1 MGVTCVLPVAV
12 AIVGTAPITVW
23 PLVVIGELIS
33 EAITVPKS
41 IFDVQ
46 SMFAS
51 LHRSA
56 MPKIQLLLVTI
67 ALGVSILTGQEF
79 EPRVVVDV
87 SMLSPELR
95 QDVSTMQSDV
105 LTYLRQQSF
114 TGKQWEGPK
123 IPIEVTI
130 YVTGGNLANRRFT
143 ARLLY
148 TSSINLDSG
157 RSSPILRVLDQQWTF
172 PYTLNQQLTF
182 QSLRF
187 DPFSTLID
195 FYNFIALGLDAD
207 SYEYLGGTPY
217 YQRAQELC
225 LLGASNNA
233 PGYTQVVQEP
243 GELTRISLVTEL
255 LNPRFE
261 AFRKLIFDYHYDG
274 MNRYA
279 WEPDSAR
286 KAIEQILARMLA
298 FKRELTQASYLLR
311 VFFDAKM
318 NELCEVFRGTRN
330 KRVLDMLRLLDPS
343 NASVYEAAI
352 EQ

>member
-1 MGVTCVLPVAV
+1 MPKIHCAV
-12 AIVGTAPITVW
+12 AIMLA
-23 PLVVIGELIS
+23 L
-33 EAITVPKS
+33 
-41 IFDVQ
+41 
-46 SMFAS
+46 S
-51 LHRSA
+51 LG
-56 MPKIQLLLVTI
+56 LLV
-67 ALGVSILTGQEF
+67 AQEF

-87 SMLSPELR
+87 SMLAPELR

-114 TGKQWEGPK
+114 SGKQWEGPK
-123 IPIEVTI
+123 IPIELTI
-130 YVTGGNLANRRFT
+130 YVTGGNLASRRYT

-148 TSSINLDSG
+148 SSSINLDSG

-195 FYNFIALGLDAD
+195 FYNFIALGFDAD
-207 SYEYLGGTPY
+207 SYEYLGGTQY

-225 LLGASNNA
+225 LLGATNNA
-233 PGYTQVVQEP
+233 PGYTAVVQQP
-243 GELTRISLVTEL
+243 GELTRISLVSEL

-261 AFRKLIFDYHYDG
+261 PFRKLIFDYHYDG
-274 MNRYA
+274 MNRYN

-286 KAIEQILARMLA
+286 LVLEQILGKMVR
-298 FKRELTQASYLLR
+298 FKQELTQPSYLLR
-311 VFFDAKM
+311 VFFDAKRT
-318 NELCEVFRGTRN
+318 ELCEVFRGTRN
-330 KRVLDMLRLLDPS
+330 RRVLDMLRSLDPS
-343 NASVYEAAI
+343 NASVYEEAI

>member
-1 MGVTCVLPVAV
+1 
-12 AIVGTAPITVW
+12 
-23 PLVVIGELIS
+23 
-33 EAITVPKS
+33 
-41 IFDVQ
+41 
-46 SMFAS
+46 
-51 LHRSA
+51 
-56 MPKIQLLLVTI
+56 MPKIQCILVAAILASSSMLL
-67 ALGVSILTGQEF
+67 AQEL

-95 QDVSTMQSDV
+95 QDVSTMQYDV

-114 TGKQWEGPK
+114 SGKQWQGPK
-123 IPIEVTI
+123 IPVELTI
-130 YVTGGNLANRRFT
+130 YVTGGNLATRRYT

-148 TSSINLDSG
+148 SSSINLDSG
-157 RSSPILRVLDQQWTF
+157 RTSPILRVLDQQWTF

-195 FYNFIALGLDAD
+195 FYTFIALGFDAD

-225 LLGASNNA
+225 LLGAATNA
-233 PGYTQVVQEP
+233 PGYTQVVQQP
-243 GELTRISLVTEL
+243 GELSRISLVTEL

-261 AFRKLIFDYHYDG
+261 NFRKLIFDYHYDG
-274 MNRYA
+274 MNRFA
-279 WEPDSAR
+279 TEPDSAR
-286 KAIEQILARMLA
+286 AALEQVLAKMVL
-298 FKRELTQASYLLR
+298 FKRDLTQPSYLLR
-311 VFFDAKM
+311 LFFDAKM

-330 KRVLDMLRLLDPS
+330 RRVLDMLRALDPS

>member
-1 MGVTCVLPVAV
+1 
-12 AIVGTAPITVW
+12 
-23 PLVVIGELIS
+23 
-33 EAITVPKS
+33 
-41 IFDVQ
+41 
-46 SMFAS
+46 
-51 LHRSA
+51 
-56 MPKIQLLLVTI
+56 MPKIHWMFVIAFVLGTLVLR
-67 ALGVSILTGQEF
+67 AQEF

-114 TGKQWEGPK
+114 TGKEWQGPK
-123 IPIEVTI
+123 IPVELTI
-130 YVTGGNLANRRFT
+130 YVTSGNLASRRYA

-148 TSSINLDSG
+148 SSSINLDSG
-157 RSSPILRVLDQQWTF
+157 RTSPILRVLDQQWSF
-172 PYTLNQQLTF
+172 PYTLNQQLTY

-195 FYNFIALGLDAD
+195 FYTFIALGLDAD
-207 SYEYLGGTPY
+207 SYEYLGGTAY

-225 LLGASNNA
+225 ILGASNNA
-233 PGYTQVVQEP
+233 LGYTQVVQQP

-261 AFRKLIFDYHYDG
+261 TFRKLIFDYHYDG

-279 WEPDSAR
+279 WAPDSAR
-286 KAIEQILARMLA
+286 AAIEEVLAKMVR
-298 FKRELTQASYLLR
+298 FKNDLVQPSYLMRL
-311 VFFDAKM
+311 FFDAKI

-330 KRVLDMLRLLDPS
+330 RRVLDMLRVLDPG
-343 NASVYEAAI
+343 NASVYQAAI